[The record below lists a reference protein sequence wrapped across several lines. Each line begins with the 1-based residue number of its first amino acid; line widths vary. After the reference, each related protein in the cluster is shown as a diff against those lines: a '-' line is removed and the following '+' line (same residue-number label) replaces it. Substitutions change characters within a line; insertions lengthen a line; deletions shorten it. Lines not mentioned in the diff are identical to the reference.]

1 MPRAATDTQRS
12 CRSQNKPIAARTV
25 GFRQVF
31 GHVSHLVDGL
41 SRTKHWALGAVIAA
55 LCSFAYA
62 KVPGIPHGGGG
73 GSYSHADAGHPMRGD
88 ARNGGNYYGAA
99 NARPAH
105 NNVADS
111 SVRLPHGGA
120 NVAAGGYANGF
131 GGYNPGMHRVAGP
144 AGYDNAPN
152 RAPCRGRRLARRFA
166 PARFVP
172 TSPATTRS
180 AVPRAQCSAKGT
192 TRVSRK
198 VRRTV
203 TNRGLKA
210 RVECGSTPLPRL
222 TEFPSHTSPNPPF
235 RLSNR
240 FAAVLRAAAFPK
252 APVNVTFRRH
262 TLLKTLGS
270 SRIPSSNLVVSAAT
284 RHPHVI

>member
-41 SRTKHWALGAVIAA
+41 SRRKHWALGAVIAA

-73 GSYSHADAGHPMRGD
+73 GSYSHAAAGHPMRGD
-88 ARNGGNYYGAA
+88 ARNDGNYYGAA

-144 AGYDNAPN
+144 AGYANDG
-152 RAPCRGRRLARRFA
+152 RGGMQYAGA
-166 PARFVP
+166 ITPV
-172 TSPATTRS
+172 S
-180 AVPRAQCSAKGT
+180 AESRTVPR
-192 TRVSRK
+192 
-198 VRRTV
+198 
-203 TNRGLKA
+203 
-210 RVECGSTPLPRL
+210 PP
-222 TEFPSHTSPNPPF
+222 PS
-235 RLSNR
+235 
-240 FAAVLRAAAFPK
+240 
-252 APVNVTFRRH
+252 APVRA
-262 TLLKTLGS
+262 GS
-270 SRIPSSNLVVSAAT
+270 IRADIARYNEERGTSRAMQRQGDDPRQQEGSPYRN
-284 RHPHVI
+284 